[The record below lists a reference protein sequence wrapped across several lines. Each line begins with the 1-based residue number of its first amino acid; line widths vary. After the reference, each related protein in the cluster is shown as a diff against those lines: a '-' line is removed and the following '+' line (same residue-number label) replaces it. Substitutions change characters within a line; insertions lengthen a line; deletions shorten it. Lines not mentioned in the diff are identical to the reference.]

1 MRFCF
6 LSGFPNINVI
16 SLDLKYKI
24 NFNMGYSKF
33 NCYIVPRE
41 YVVETFIIILSNTAK
56 FLKINELYRLLISN
70 DKCGQCVRN
79 NMYY

>member
-1 MRFCF
+1 
-6 LSGFPNINVI
+6 
-16 SLDLKYKI
+16 
-24 NFNMGYSKF
+24 MGYSKF